1 MSKEAKVLQAAAANF
16 DGCYKKKH
24 RSRILDIKRE
34 TVYNDI
40 INRIGNNIFK
50 WEGLPKEFTKSC
62 SSMLIELAVNCG
74 VAAIYKVPAGISPV
88 NSGRWTCTPIE
99 WTGQLRNDGTA
110 EHFITHGTDYAV
122 TDQQLS
128 AYAIIKND
136 PYMSCEYDVSEWFAS
151 MLCDTDIAQRALI
164 RWSRMT
170 PIVKAGNGMET
181 GQMES
186 TLKRV
191 YEGEPW
197 AVISDNTKLITGSPT
212 SRDDNILRLTDESA
226 IERMHF
232 LSEFHY
238 ELVRRICNLY
248 NYPFHTTAKS
258 AQNLESEVHNTDVFS
273 QALSDLRY
281 EERQNALDDIHAL
294 GEEWQSVTVRYGET
308 VEKEN
313 EIIDS
318 NVEEE
323 KAEAAAADGE
333 PESEPESDA
342 ASEPEEDKNDR

>member
-1 MSKEAKVLQAAAANF
+1 
-16 DGCYKKKH
+16 
-24 RSRILDIKRE
+24 
-34 TVYNDI
+34 
-40 INRIGNNIFK
+40 
-50 WEGLPKEFTKSC
+50 
-62 SSMLIELAVNCG
+62 ML
-74 VAAIYKVPAGISPV
+74 S
-88 NSGRWTCTPIE
+88 
-99 WTGQLRNDGTA
+99 
-110 EHFITHGTDYAV
+110 
-122 TDQQLS
+122 
-128 AYAIIKND
+128 
-136 PYMSCEYDVSEWFAS
+136 
-151 MLCDTDIAQRALI
+151 DTDIAQRALI

-273 QALSDLRY
+273 QALSDIRY
-281 EERQNALDDIHAL
+281 DERENALDAIHAL

-323 KAEAAAADGE
+323 KAEAADGE
-333 PESEPESDA
+333 LESKPESDA
-342 ASEPEEDKNDR
+342 ASDPEGADDDR